1 MIAKTS
7 KNGIVLI
14 YNFNIV
20 EINRI
25 IYYNYRNISHNEN
38 KMDRIDKKILTLLQ
52 DNGRL
57 SNQELADEIALSPSP
72 CLRRVKALEDNGIIQ
87 KYVALLDPE
96 SLALQLT
103 VMVSV
108 GLDKHSPERMR
119 QFELSIKK
127 IPEVIQCYLITGQSA
142 DYLLKVIV
150 TNMQHYQKVLLE
162 RITQIDGVTSVH
174 SSFVLQKIVD
184 KTNLPLDF
192 V

>member
-1 MIAKTS
+1 
-7 KNGIVLI
+7 
-14 YNFNIV
+14 
-20 EINRI
+20 
-25 IYYNYRNISHNEN
+25 
-38 KMDRIDKKILTLLQ
+38 MDRIDKKILTLLQ

-57 SNQELADEIALSPSP
+57 SNQELADEVALSPSP
-72 CLRRVKALEDNGIIQ
+72 CLRRVKALEDEGIIQ

-96 SLALQLT
+96 SLSLQLT

-108 GLDKHSPERMR
+108 GLDRHTPERMR
-119 QFELSIKK
+119 QFESAIKK
-127 IPEVIQCYLITGQSA
+127 IPEIIQCYLITGQAA

-150 TNMQHYQKVLLE
+150 SNMQHYQKVLLE

>member
-1 MIAKTS
+1 
-7 KNGIVLI
+7 
-14 YNFNIV
+14 
-20 EINRI
+20 
-25 IYYNYRNISHNEN
+25 
-38 KMDRIDKKILTLLQ
+38 MDRIDKKILTLLQ